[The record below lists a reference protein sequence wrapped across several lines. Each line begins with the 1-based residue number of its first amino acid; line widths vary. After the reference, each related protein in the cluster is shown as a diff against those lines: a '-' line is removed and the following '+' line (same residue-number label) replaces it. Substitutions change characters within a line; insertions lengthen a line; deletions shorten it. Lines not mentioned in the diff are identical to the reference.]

1 MQNNLISQAG
11 QMETRG
17 TPNDLL
23 PAMNQVG
30 CIVFG
35 PLIQEVLYPLLHR
48 VRIYPTPRTRIT
60 IGFAFISLSMMYAT
74 IVQALIYKS
83 LPCHTQPGICGPNQI
98 NVWIQAPVY
107 LLMSI
112 GEIFAFVTALEYANE
127 NSPKT
132 LEVVVQAVGLLM
144 GGVGSA
150 IAMALTRVAHDP
162 NLTVFYG
169 SLTGFMAITAV
180 IFWLLFRDRT
190 KQLVTVNITTS
201 QDDAVLGSMSQGRVF
216 QTMDYLPETAPYLEP
231 IDAGGPIVL
240 SCLSL
245 PEFCL
250 HNKNA
255 SGAPTLPRQSSRRI
269 LYKYAP
275 RKEHALGGVQ
285 R

>member
-1 MQNNLISQAG
+1 
-11 QMETRG
+11 
-17 TPNDLL
+17 
-23 PAMNQVG
+23 
-30 CIVFG
+30 
-35 PLIQEVLYPLLHR
+35 
-48 VRIYPTPRTRIT
+48 
-60 IGFAFISLSMMYAT
+60 
-74 IVQALIYKS
+74 
-83 LPCHTQPGICGPNQI
+83 
-98 NVWIQAPVY
+98 
-107 LLMSI
+107 
-112 GEIFAFVTALEYANE
+112 
-127 NSPKT
+127 
-132 LEVVVQAVGLLM
+132 
-144 GGVGSA
+144 
-150 IAMALTRVAHDP
+150 
-162 NLTVFYG
+162 
-169 SLTGFMAITAV
+169 MAITAV